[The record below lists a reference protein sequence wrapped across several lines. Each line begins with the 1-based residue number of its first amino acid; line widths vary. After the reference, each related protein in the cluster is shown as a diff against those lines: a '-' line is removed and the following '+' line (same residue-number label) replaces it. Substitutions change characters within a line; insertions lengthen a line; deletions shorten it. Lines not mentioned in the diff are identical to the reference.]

1 MGSNPMPSSIKRYVM
16 RTKREIVI
24 CEYCKG
30 KGYAVHHEVTNYH
43 KGEYDSVRVDCIPCD
58 SKGRVVQITTVAFE
72 HLK

>member
-1 MGSNPMPSSIKRYVM
+1 MKI
-16 RTKREIVI
+16 KREIVI

-30 KGYAVHHEVTNYH
+30 KGYTVNHEVTNYH
-43 KGEYDSVRVDCIPCD
+43 KGEYEAIKLDCISCD